1 MNAICLITFR
11 PSIIWCNYLNKF
23 TNYKIFVIVD
33 DNNFNLT
40 KFIRTY
46 NITFIQIPNNDCNV
60 TGYILILF

>member
-33 DNNFNLT
+33 DN
-40 KFIRTY
+40 
-46 NITFIQIPNNDCNV
+46 ITFIQIPNNECAM
-60 TGYILILF
+60 